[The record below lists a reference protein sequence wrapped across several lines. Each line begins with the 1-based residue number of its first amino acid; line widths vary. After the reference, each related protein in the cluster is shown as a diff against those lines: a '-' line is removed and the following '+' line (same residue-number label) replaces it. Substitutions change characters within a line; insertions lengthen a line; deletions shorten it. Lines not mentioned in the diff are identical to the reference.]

1 MRRLILFIFLYPF
14 FVFGQSARFPTKLDF
29 TKIYCKAISDFIKD
43 AKEKT
48 KSNFDTLYFG
58 KRKNGQ
64 PDDFPDIK
72 LPEKIE
78 NTHIR
83 LISPEVGTLKQKELK
98 SRVYINMVG
107 WVDNKKAEFLFFV
120 FSNGFDHQFNYTI
133 NYRFNVKLKE
143 FELVK
148 LQYKDTKYEK

>member
-1 MRRLILFIFLYPF
+1 MRRLVLFIFLYPF
-14 FVFGQSARFPTKLDF
+14 FAFGQSAGFPTKVDL
-29 TKIYCKAISDFIKD
+29 TKIYSKAISDFIKD
-43 AKEKT
+43 VRKKT

-64 PDDFPDIK
+64 PDDFPDIE

-98 SRVYINMVG
+98 SRIYINMVG
-107 WVDNKKAEFLFFV
+107 
-120 FSNGFDHQFNYTI
+120 
-133 NYRFNVKLKE
+133 
-143 FELVK
+143 
-148 LQYKDTKYEK
+148 

>member
-1 MRRLILFIFLYPF
+1 MRRLVLFIFLYPF
-14 FVFGQSARFPTKLDF
+14 LSFGQSAKYPAKADL
-29 TKIYCKAISDFIKD
+29 TKIYSQAISDFIKD
-43 AKEKT
+43 ARKKT

-64 PDDFPDIK
+64 PDDFPDIE

-83 LISPEVGTLKQKELK
+83 LISPEAGTLKQKELK
-98 SRVYINMVG
+98 SRIYINMVG

-133 NYRFNVKLKE
+133 NYKFNTRLNK

-148 LQYKDTKYEK
+148 LQFKGPPFDK